1 MDGKKTPLCCCITN
15 IFQQTSI
22 LYNKKKY
29 PNSHQKPFF
38 THSKL
43 VLSSCSQFHAER
55 KTSVSSVISQRSN
68 NLRGQETSD
77 SVGGR
82 KSMCQIQAT
91 GAMEQQQIRLDIIA
105 SPAAGPCFGT
115 RSNAM
120 STQTPGHLREFR
132 KIVKEGPSMS
142 RIFKDFHTRT
152 SYEHP
157 IRTLIQAP
165 MQSICKILMQGIARA
180 DFNRIF

>member
-1 MDGKKTPLCCCITN
+1 MEKRHHSAAVSL
-15 IFQQTSI
+15 IFF
-22 LYNKKKY
+22 NKLASSTTRKNTRIATK
-29 PNSHQKPFF
+29 KPFF

-120 STQTPGHLREFR
+120 STQTPGHLRTS
-132 KIVKEGPSMS
+132 K
-142 RIFKDFHTRT
+142 RISKDRQRRT
-152 SYEHP
+152 FYVEDLQRFSYKNF
-157 IRTLIQAP
+157 L
-165 MQSICKILMQGIARA
+165 
-180 DFNRIF
+180 